1 MVAMTT
7 LNPIQIVPLTQLDD
21 GTIMIT
27 DTGVPLETVIARHNL
42 GETPMEIHEGYPT
55 IDLAV
60 VHLIIAYYLSHKTEC
75 DAYVERQRQRTED
88 ARARLEGRPGVAG
101 RLNKFHA
108 DQKFDVP
115 RFTSEDIHR
124 ALFPKPPKR
133 RTLAEMK
140 EGIRRYVK
148 GRHARH

>member
-7 LNPIQIVPLTQLDD
+7 LNPIQIVPLILLDD

-75 DAYVERQRQRTED
+75 DAYVERQRQRTEA
-88 ARARLEGRPGVAG
+88 ARARLEGRPGVTDH
-101 RLNKFHA
+101 LNEFRVRAA
-108 DQKFDVP
+108 DF
-115 RFTSEDIHR
+115 R
-124 ALFPKPPKR
+124 A
-133 RTLAEMK
+133 
-140 EGIRRYVK
+140 
-148 GRHARH
+148 ARESDEIIVDQ